1 MHSSFGFFSGSES
14 LPQQPKQLH
23 EKIAT
28 SGKCSDRY
36 HLAARDDLSPEVMA
50 ILAQD
55 SAPDVRSSIAM
66 NYLTP
71 AGILASLANQHPDLV
86 PPISIHT
93 NAPPTLKELAP
104 ILWQTDES
112 IFHYLVDKGATEEES
127 TELRKLH
134 SCLSRQH
141 FNRIKKAQKNV
152 PPDEVP
158 YMEPPRSPLLGEVW
172 RSIHTEPS
180 NDAPPPYNPQF
191 LYNAAHYWEQW
202 SKSRPTSRHDSQP
215 SHESVP

>member
-1 MHSSFGFFSGSES
+1 
-14 LPQQPKQLH
+14 
-23 EKIAT
+23 
-28 SGKCSDRY
+28 
-36 HLAARDDLSPEVMA
+36 MA

-55 SAPDVRSSIAM
+55 SDPEVRSGIAM

-71 AGILASLANQHPDLV
+71 AGILALLANQHPDLV

-112 IFHYLVDKGATEEES
+112 IFQYLVDKGATEEES

-134 SCLSRQH
+134 SRLTRQH
-141 FNRIKKAQKNV
+141 LNQIRKAQKNV

-158 YMEPPRSPLLGEVW
+158 YMEPPRAPLLGDAW

-180 NDAPPPYNPQF
+180 NDATPPYSPQF
-191 LYNAAHYWEQW
+191 LNDAAHYWEHW
-202 SKSRPTSRHDSQP
+202 SK
-215 SHESVP
+215 